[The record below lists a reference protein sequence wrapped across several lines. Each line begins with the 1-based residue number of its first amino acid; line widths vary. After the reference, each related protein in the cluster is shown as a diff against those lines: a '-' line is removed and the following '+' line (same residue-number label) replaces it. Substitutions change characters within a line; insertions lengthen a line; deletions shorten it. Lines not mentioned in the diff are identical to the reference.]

1 MRWKLILGIAV
12 SAAFLYLAFRGA
24 DLDRMLEV
32 LRGADYLWMIPAVVL
47 TLGSFAV
54 RAWRW
59 KYFLLGV
66 GPLPFSQLFSATM
79 VGFMGNNVL
88 PARLGEFLRVHS
100 IGKTSGISRSTAL
113 GSIVVERIFDLGVL
127 LFLFATVLVA
137 GQIPPDVRNW
147 GIYLVAAAVPAL
159 GGAVL
164 LRARPQWFLPWVERL
179 APVRFRAR
187 LLDIVHKFSAGL
199 ATLGNARAVVVA
211 FALSMLMW
219 GALVGV
225 LVSCFEALDMEL
237 PAEAGVVVLVVL
249 AVGTMVPSG
258 PGFIGTLQIAGLIA
272 LGQYGIEEEL
282 ALACTV
288 LFHAT
293 QWFPVT
299 AVGLWFFFRQ
309 QLSLSRI
316 QTTSG
321 NGPLGTPSIR
331 E

>member
-1 MRWKLILGIAV
+1 MRWKLSLGIAV
-12 SAAFLYLAFRGA
+12 SAVFLYLAFREA
-24 DLDRMLEV
+24 DLQRLLEV
-32 LRGADYLWMIPAVVL
+32 LRQAEYLWMIPAVVL
-47 TLGSFAV
+47 TLASFAV

-59 KYFLLGV
+59 RYFLLGV
-66 GPLPFSQLFSATM
+66 GRLPFSQLFSATM

-100 IGKTSGISRSTAL
+100 IGKTAAISRSTAL
-113 GSIVVERIFDLGVL
+113 ASIVVERIFDIGVL

-137 GQIPPDVRNW
+137 GRIPADVRSW
-147 GIYLVAAAVPAL
+147 GVYLVAAAVPAMA
-159 GGAVL
+159 GVAVL
-164 LRARPQWFLPWVERL
+164 WAYPRFFVGLVERF
-179 APVRFRAR
+179 APARARAR
-187 LLDIVHKFSAGL
+187 LVEIVQNFHGGL
-199 ATLGNARAVVVA
+199 AIVGQWKAVAIA

-219 GALVGV
+219 GCLVGV
-225 LVSCFEALDMEL
+225 LVTCFKALNLDL

-258 PGFIGTLQIAGLIA
+258 PGFIGTLQYAGILA
-272 LGQYGIEEEL
+272 LSQYGVEREL

-309 QLSLSRI
+309 HLSLSKI
-316 QTTSG
+316 DAPPESG
-321 NGPLGTPSIR
+321 SLGATSIR
-331 E
+331 K